1 MTDPQTLANK
11 VLNHPTFIAIKRFS
25 YDLDTLAAKYP
36 DGAPDHIIAS
46 ALLVAEED
54 VEQIWQNAVTNL
66 KRLLG
71 VSGASRSAPGRR
83 G

>member
-1 MTDPQTLANK
+1 MNDPQTLANR
-11 VLNHPTFIAIKRFS
+11 VLTEPDFIAIKRFG

-36 DGAPDHIIAS
+36 DGAPDHVIAT

-54 VEQIWQNAVTNL
+54 VEQIWLNAVTNL
-66 KRLLG
+66 KALLG
-71 VSGASRSAPGRR
+71 VAGSSRSAQARR